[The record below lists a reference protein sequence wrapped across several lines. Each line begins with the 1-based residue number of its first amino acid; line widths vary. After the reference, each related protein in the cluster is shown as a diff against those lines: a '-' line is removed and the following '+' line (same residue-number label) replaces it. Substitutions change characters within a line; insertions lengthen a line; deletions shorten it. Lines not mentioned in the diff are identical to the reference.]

1 MEAGQGLRVNYLRQ
15 SWPYFVLFGAVLGLY
30 LATMPPTIYTTDSP
44 ELALGAKTLGLVH
57 TPGYAPYILLGHLF
71 LQLPFDDPAY
81 GMNIFSALCIALA
94 SPLLYLALVRLFQDQ
109 SIAFAGA
116 GAFAFSYYIWIVGIT
131 GEVYALHLLALT
143 LTLLA
148 LILYYSERRSAYV
161 WGVGGSFGLAVAVS
175 PVAVLFAPAL
185 MLAFRLLRVS
195 WRLSILS
202 GLLSLAIFG
211 ASLLYYPL
219 RYEAEPEINS
229 LGQYNAAGEFERV
242 DLQSAEGLWWLLRG
256 KQFEQFFF
264 PDGYFP
270 TTTRLGEVASWL
282 WGNYI
287 GFGLIL
293 GLLGLVLMAN
303 MARGIGAVWL
313 LAFLPTTY
321 FYMQYGA
328 EDRDT
333 MLGVSYLLWL
343 IPFGYGLRWIFDQ
356 IELKGWSRW
365 VTAGILPFLLIVF
378 NVGLVNVRDDRG
390 FYDRAALVLD
400 VMPQGA
406 YVFGYW
412 PDVMSMEY
420 VQQVED
426 KRPDLSPYNLFFF
439 EREPLRA
446 FVDDLLAQDAEVIF
460 LGNTLSVYLP
470 HADYTRIPLLIS
482 EDDPVQPGA
491 VQVKPSDGAGE

>member
-1 MEAGQGLRVNYLRQ
+1 MRLKYLSQG
-15 SWPYFVLFGAVLGLY
+15 WPYLLLVGAILGLY
-30 LATMPPTIYTTDSP
+30 LATMPQTIYTTDSP

-57 TPGYAPYILLGHLF
+57 TPGYAPYMLLGHLF

-94 SPLLYLALVRLFQDQ
+94 TPFVYLALARLFEDQ
-109 SIAFAGA
+109 TIAFAGA

-131 GEVYALHLLALT
+131 AEVYALHLLALS
-143 LTLLA
+143 LTLLC
-148 LILYYSERRSAYV
+148 LILYYRERRSAYV
-161 WGVGGSFGLAVAVS
+161 WGVGGSFGLAVAIS

-211 ASLLYYPL
+211 ASLFYYPL
-219 RYEAEPEINS
+219 RYGAEPEINS
-229 LGQYNAAGEFERV
+229 LGEYNAAGEFERV

-256 KQFEQFFF
+256 KQFERFFF
-264 PDGYFP
+264 PDGYLPSF
-270 TTTRLGEVASWL
+270 TRLGEVAGWL

-287 GFGLIL
+287 GFGLVL
-293 GLLGLVLMAN
+293 GLLGLGLMAK
-303 MARGIGAVWL
+303 AERGIGAVWL
-313 LAFLPTTY
+313 VAFLPTTY

-333 MLGVSYLLWL
+333 MLAASYLLWL

-356 IELKGWSRW
+356 VELKGLPRW
-365 VTAGILPFLLIVF
+365 IGAGVLPLLLIVF
-378 NVGLVNVRDDRG
+378 NFGLVNVRSDNG

-412 PDVMSMEY
+412 PDTMSMEY
-420 VQQVED
+420 VQRAED
-426 KRPDLSPYNLFFF
+426 KRPDLSLYNLFFF
-439 EREPLRA
+439 GHENLAA

-460 LGNTLSVYLP
+460 LGDTLSVYLP

-491 VQVKPSDGAGE
+491 VQVKASDGAGE